1 MSKDAKYYK
10 SPKAE
15 GYMSS
20 WGKYGKASF
29 VHLLIHTLIIRQS
42 FCRSSIWGGIVSVVR
57 IEKNSTLFLLSLQFV
72 KVQGENAT
80 QNGP

>member
-1 MSKDAKYYK
+1 MEKL
-10 SPKAE
+10 PLFIC
-15 GYMSS
+15 
-20 WGKYGKASF
+20 SF
-29 VHLLIHTLIIRQS
+29 IHSLFVS
-42 FCRSSIWGGIVSVVR
+42 FWGGIVSVVR